1 MKLGLVLFATV
12 AALAATVHGATPCGP
27 VLLPDMNKAFPAG
40 ASKTYCDTPGEGAPV
55 SECATNREA
64 VIGIDAGI
72 KAYKVTRRGEVVA
85 SIAWM
90 LFESGGWKFNIN
102 HTPGTKGQG
111 TRCMMMWEFISEYAN
126 FLFPDQY
133 KKLMGTSAATPDT
146 ASDAVKTSVIKLVLT
161 NNASFSA
168 AFWFLVTKAP
178 TYHNNNAKLRD
189 GNLEDFKEY
198 VTKAIGTTWTAERE
212 KLWNDVNKAIDDY
225 RDVETKTA
233 WNVRQDTPEFVI
245 MIRPTDEELRDRV
258 SLGLRVRLPK
268 TYPHTVPQISLE
280 RGVGLS
286 DAQVAGALDMAKRE
300 ANTLAGSEMV
310 YELAILLGEYIS
322 TNNSAAQAARPSF
335 HQQMVER
342 ENAGRRADMER
353 EAALRQRRQLAY
365 AAEQEDLQRLI
376 QEELQKKQQQALSDR
391 QLQKNLSDIADA
403 VHSVAG
409 RWAEGIQLLK
419 FSGTIYLD
427 PQMMRNGRFTT
438 VALEESAV
446 VDPLCSVYDAYPTDL
461 AGASIH
467 LSDRF
472 TVQCFTVTSLHYL
485 TDQGRRQLERVR
497 SRVADLAQIRH
508 QNLVTVYG
516 CHMAVLEERSQNP
529 GIRLW
534 VLSDTLSTHDG
545 STLEDVLDS
554 CGAIATPQTR
564 NYLRQILLSL
574 VSLHAAGFTHRG
586 IMPSNIMLT
595 KEAKGKFVAKLFN
608 TSYREELIELHRM
621 TPLSDAIPDGV
632 GNDLRVSPEVMERAD
647 LMGRKNDIWCAA
659 VVGLQMVLGLD
670 ALRGVAIGHE
680 PDVLEANRDAMPSA
694 LYRVLAMMFTV
705 DHRHRPTAMEVLNDP
720 FFNQGLAGEHSMH
733 RQALDSASRGLTFEI
748 QRTARITDGA
758 ETLPPTD
765 SDGAAAAVT
774 DNAAAVA
781 RPFFSVAQKNIAGK
795 VGAVPGNPQLPVAPA
810 ISTVAVP
817 RQRSPGDMPGVEH
830 FMQPY
835 ASRYHT
841 DFEEVEF
848 LGKGGFGSVVK
859 ARNKIDGRYYAIKKI
874 KLDARDTE
882 GNKKIFREVTT
893 LSRLHHQ
900 NVVRYYTTWVETL
913 DVSEKMEDIPEEESE
928 GLGGNISSGIDASFP
943 SFGASTSLISWSTN
957 DNEFEASSS
966 SSSGSDSDSSDSD
979 QDRNDDA
986 EMSSSHFISF
996 DYGDESG
1003 SGNGATSSSGI
1014 GALDSLSPGT
1024 DTDAQAHSKSGRGAN
1039 VFSAIRFGTMGAGAD
1054 TPNKRERSRAVALF
1068 KPRRELPLRV
1078 FGNDLTDDAHATTE
1092 EAESMSEVSEK
1103 VQPPKKAPAHSK
1115 LNDKP
1120 REHPGLNRG
1129 KLAGSAGARR
1139 KESKQPAVRQ
1149 KKQKILYIQMEYC
1162 ENKTLNDVIK
1172 EGLDEK
1178 ECWRLF
1184 GQILDGLNHI
1194 HQRGVI
1200 HRDLKPVN
1208 TFLDGIGDI
1217 KIGDFGLATS
1227 SFAPM
1232 DNSVSRHVSLDRSAE
1247 DAMTADIGTSTYV
1260 APEVTTKGSGAT
1272 RYNQKVDM
1280 YSLGIIFFE
1289 MCYPLNTAME
1299 RANVLHNLR
1308 RPEIVFPSDFPVE
1321 KMQLQ
1326 YQIIRRLL
1334 DHNPRSRLSSAELL
1348 ESDMMPPKMEDEYI
1362 RDTIKTIANPS
1373 QPYFA
1378 KLLESLF
1385 ALSTD
1390 KHIDATYDYR
1400 SNDIQAEQLNTVFL
1414 DRIREL
1420 MTRVF
1425 RTHAAVEL
1433 STPALTPKTDLLDMY
1448 QRPALYLDP
1457 KGNVVQLPYDQ
1468 TVPFARYVA
1477 RTKMTEIKRYCFDR
1491 YYVANAVGG
1500 QPVSYTA
1507 ASFDQVTNRS
1517 AHAVAA
1523 AEVISVAC
1531 EVFDELPAF
1540 RNMPTVLMINH
1551 MCILDAILAYCGIM
1565 HPEWTVATDRRQNS
1579 GTDDSVRV
1587 ADFANEARPEDKQRQ
1602 AQFVRNVCFC
1612 LGSLYKEKSLQI
1624 RQRIQVMSL
1633 STGVKLHSQSLD
1645 RLQMFMSI
1653 RGDLNT
1659 VQREVLARIGSECG
1673 MAGTAYAVRGA
1684 EYVQD
1689 VVRAFNELR
1698 YVEATVRH
1706 FGRAIPFVYAPLFN
1720 HHYSYYEGGYAFQIM
1735 TDRSPA
1741 KAKHPQVLA
1750 VGGRYD
1756 GLLTRFRHL
1765 AGNYSL
1771 PDKGNADSD
1780 AATLAAANAERK
1792 VRDKAPEAGATAAAA
1807 ILAPKD
1813 PNGKPAGE
1821 LSSMSFARR
1830 LGSVHSTDVWREI
1843 YKGGDSSVDGE
1854 PISPSSTMIGTNLSA
1869 GSAVLGTAR
1878 DVVCVGV
1885 QIQLD
1890 LVIQEM
1896 ARYQQQI
1903 LLTAETSLHP
1913 TFGLWT
1919 RKRCDVVVASFGTR
1933 PMLKERI
1940 ALARELWANNL
1951 RTDFLFN
1958 DDPEMT
1964 MERLVEICRD
1974 QGMNWIVT
1982 LKRKA
1987 AGKRRGADISVALE
2001 KGGKGFSAGGVLLP
2015 DSKYVYKV
2023 KNILRRVECEVP
2035 RESLSEWLLMDIQEQ
2050 HRLDL
2055 NTHDVKGSG
2064 AVGLLGDSV
2073 GLRHHGR
2080 QHLGAGLAHSV
2091 AKLGTGPPGSGGAGS
2106 GSSKDGSGANVGS
2119 QQQFS
2124 GLVGAAS
2131 SNPSGSTG
2139 SGSAAGSGA
2148 GRLELVVVNP
2158 QQSTK
2163 NLNRSKHKQKLLLTE
2178 RATLSVNRIMSEAK
2192 TAPVLVFELGDEL
2205 LRRLGGEPSILTDAG
2220 YKRIMELCSANQRAY
2235 IVELR
2240 SFMERYKREGCT
2252 YVWLYSAKSDCAAT
2266 YKL

>member
-1 MKLGLVLFATV
+1 MSREVDEFNTSQVCSDYRL
-12 AALAATVHGATPCGP
+12 
-27 VLLPDMNKAFPAG
+27 PAG
-40 ASKTYCDTPGEGAPV
+40 QAP
-55 SECATNREA
+55 
-64 VIGIDAGI
+64 
-72 KAYKVTRRGEVVA
+72 
-85 SIAWM
+85 
-90 LFESGGWKFNIN
+90 
-102 HTPGTKGQG
+102 
-111 TRCMMMWEFISEYAN
+111 
-126 FLFPDQY
+126 
-133 KKLMGTSAATPDT
+133 
-146 ASDAVKTSVIKLVLT
+146 
-161 NNASFSA
+161 
-168 AFWFLVTKAP
+168 
-178 TYHNNNAKLRD
+178 
-189 GNLEDFKEY
+189 
-198 VTKAIGTTWTAERE
+198 
-212 KLWNDVNKAIDDY
+212 DDY
-225 RDVETKTA
+225 REVETKTA

-245 MIRPTDEELRDRV
+245 TIRPTDEELRDRV
-258 SLGLRVRLPK
+258 SLGLRVRLTK
-268 TYPHTVPQISLE
+268 TYPRTVPQISLE

-286 DAQVAGALDMAKRE
+286 DAQAAGALGMAKRE
-300 ANTLAGSEMV
+300 ASTLAGSEMI
-310 YELAILLGEYIS
+310 YELAILLGEYI
-322 TNNSAAQAARPSF
+322 TANNSAAQAARPSF

-342 ENAGRRADMER
+342 ENAGRRADLER

-376 QEELQKKQQQALSDR
+376 QEELEKKQQQVLSDR
-391 QLQKNLSDIADA
+391 QRQKNLSDIADA

-419 FSGTIYLD
+419 FNSTIYLD
-427 PQMMRNGRFTT
+427 PQMVRNGRFTT

-485 TDQGRRQLERVR
+485 TDQGRRQLESVR
-497 SRVADLAQIRH
+497 GRIADLAQIRH
-508 QNLVTVYG
+508 QNLVTIYG
-516 CHMAVLEERSQNP
+516 CHMVVLEERSQNP
-529 GIRLW
+529 GISLW

-554 CGAIATPQTR
+554 CGAIATAQTR

-574 VSLHAAGFTHRG
+574 VSLHAAGFSHRG

-632 GNDLRVSPEVMERAD
+632 GNDLRVAPEVMERAD
-647 LMGRKNDIWCAA
+647 LMGRKNDIWCVA

-670 ALRGVAIGHE
+670 VLRSVANGHE
-680 PDVLEANRDAMPSA
+680 PDVLEANRDAMPVS

-733 RQALDSASRGLTFEI
+733 RQALDSASRGLTFEM
-748 QRTARITDGA
+748 QRTARIADGA
-758 ETLPPTD
+758 EALPPTD
-765 SDGAAAAVT
+765 NDGVAVA
-774 DNAAAVA
+774 DNAAIT
-781 RPFFSVAQKNIAGK
+781 RPFFSVAQKNIAGEAGPAHATANFPLPAT
-795 VGAVPGNPQLPVAPA
+795 GAVAANKPPAVLP
-810 ISTVAVP
+810 
-817 RQRSPGDMPGVEH
+817 RQQNQRSPEDLPGVEH

-913 DVSEKMEDIPEEESE
+913 DVSEKMEDIPEEDSE
-928 GLGGNISSGIDASFP
+928 GIGGISSGVDASFP
-943 SFGASTSLISWSTN
+943 SFGASMSNISWSTN
-957 DNEFEASSS
+957 DNEFESDSSS
-966 SSSGSDSDSSDSD
+966 SSSSDSDSSDSD
-979 QDRNDDA
+979 RGRNDDI
-986 EMSSSHFISF
+986 ETSSSHFISF
-996 DYGDESG
+996 GDEDESG
-1003 SGNGATSSSGI
+1003 NDVANSSGVD
-1014 GALDSLSPGT
+1014 ALDSLSPGT

-1054 TPNKRERSRAVALF
+1054 APNKRERSRSVALF

-1078 FGNDLTDDAHATTE
+1078 FGTDLTDDTHATTE
-1092 EAESMSEVSEK
+1092 EAESEVSEK
-1103 VQPPKKAPAHSK
+1103 VPPPKKAPSG
-1115 LNDKP
+1115 LDV
-1120 REHPGLNRG
+1120 REHVGYNRG
-1129 KLAGSAGARR
+1129 KLAGSARR
-1139 KESKQPAVRQ
+1139 KESKQPAP

-1172 EGLDEK
+1172 EGLSEK
-1178 ECWRLF
+1178 ECWQMF

-1208 TFLDGIGDI
+1208 TFLDGLGDI

-1227 SFAPM
+1227 SFAPI
-1232 DNSVSRHVSLDRSAE
+1232 DSSISRHVSLDRSAE

-1348 ESDMMPPKMEDEYI
+1348 ESDLMPPKMEDEYI

-1500 QPVSYTA
+1500 QPVSYTT
-1507 ASFDQVTNRS
+1507 ASFDAVTNRS

-1565 HPEWTVATDRRQNS
+1565 HPEWTVATDRRQS
-1579 GTDDSVRV
+1579 GGPV
-1587 ADFANEARPEDKQRQ
+1587 ADGSIRVVDYAGDARPEDKQRQ

-1612 LGSLYKEKSLQI
+1612 LGSLYKEKSHQI

-1645 RLQMFMSI
+1645 RLQMFMDI

-1673 MAGTAYAVRGA
+1673 MAGTVYAVRGA

-1750 VGGRYD
+1750 LGGRYD

-1771 PDKGNADSD
+1771 PDKGGADGAVPGGLD
-1780 AATLAAANAERK
+1780 ATALAAASAERK
-1792 VRDKAPEAGATAAAA
+1792 ALDMAPETGPPTAVT
-1807 ILAPKD
+1807 LASKEPKAVGSAV
-1813 PNGKPAGE
+1813 GKLTGE

-1830 LGSVHSTDVWREI
+1830 LGSVHSTDVWQQI
-1843 YKGGDSSVDGE
+1843 YNKGGDSIANE
-1854 PISPSSTMIGTNLSA
+1854 PTSPGSITIGTNLSA

-1903 LLTAETSLHP
+1903 LQTAETSLHP

-1919 RKRCDVVVASFGTR
+1919 RKRCDVVVASFGNR

-1940 ALARELWANNL
+1940 ALARELWANGL

-1987 AGKRRGADISVALE
+1987 AGKRRGADITGGAE
-2001 KGGKGFSAGGVLLP
+2001 KSGRGFSAPALLSP
-2015 DSKYVYKV
+2015 DAKYVYKV

-2050 HRLDL
+2050 YRLDL
-2055 NTHDVKGSG
+2055 NTHDARAGMAG
-2064 AVGLLGDSV
+2064 MLGDSAAA
-2073 GLRHHGR
+2073 LRLGR
-2080 QHLGAGLAHSV
+2080 QHLGAGLAH
-2091 AKLGTGPPGSGGAGS
+2091 AATKLGTGPTGSGGVSS
-2106 GSSKDGSGANVGS
+2106 GLSKDGSSVISGA

-2124 GLVGAAS
+2124 GLGGS
-2131 SNPSGSTG
+2131 SVSSTGGNPPG
-2139 SGSAAGSGA
+2139 SGSSGNAAGSGA

-2205 LRRLGGEPSILTDAG
+2205 LRKLGGEPSILTDAG
-2220 YKRIMELCSANQRAY
+2220 YKRIMELCSAHQRAY

-2240 SFMERYKREGCT
+2240 SYMERYRRDGCT

>member
-1 MKLGLVLFATV
+1 MDNTTKEIQQNEL
-12 AALAATVHGATPCGP
+12 AAL
-27 VLLPDMNKAFPAG
+27 
-40 ASKTYCDTPGEGAPV
+40 
-55 SECATNREA
+55 
-64 VIGIDAGI
+64 
-72 KAYKVTRRGEVVA
+72 
-85 SIAWM
+85 
-90 LFESGGWKFNIN
+90 
-102 HTPGTKGQG
+102 Q
-111 TRCMMMWEFISEYAN
+111 
-126 FLFPDQY
+126 
-133 KKLMGTSAATPDT
+133 
-146 ASDAVKTSVIKLVLT
+146 
-161 NNASFSA
+161 
-168 AFWFLVTKAP
+168 
-178 TYHNNNAKLRD
+178 
-189 GNLEDFKEY
+189 
-198 VTKAIGTTWTAERE
+198 AIFM
-212 KLWNDVNKAIDDY
+212 DDY
-225 RDVETKTA
+225 REVETKTA

-245 MIRPTDEELRDRV
+245 TIRPTDEELRDRV
-258 SLGLRVRLPK
+258 SLGLHIRLTK
-268 TYPHTVPQISLE
+268 TYPRTVPQISIE

-286 DAQVAGALDMAKRE
+286 DAQAAGALAMAKQE
-300 ANTLAGSEMV
+300 ASTLAGSEMI
-310 YELAILLGEYIS
+310 YELAILLGEYI
-322 TNNSAAQAARPSF
+322 TANNSAAQAARPSF

-342 ENAGRRADMER
+342 ENAGRRADLER

-376 QEELQKKQQQALSDR
+376 HEELEKKQQQVLSDR
-391 QLQKNLSDIADA
+391 QRQKNLSDIADA

-419 FSGTIYLD
+419 FSSTIYLD
-427 PQMMRNGRFTT
+427 PQMVRNGRFTT

-497 SRVADLAQIRH
+497 GRIADLAQIRH
-508 QNLVTVYG
+508 QNLVTIYG
-516 CHMAVLEERSQNP
+516 CHMVVLEERSQNP
-529 GIRLW
+529 GISLW

-554 CGAIATPQTR
+554 CGAIATAQTR

-632 GNDLRVSPEVMERAD
+632 GNDLRVAPEVMERAD
-647 LMGRKNDIWCAA
+647 LMGRKNDIWCVA

-670 ALRGVAIGHE
+670 TLRGVANGHE
-680 PDVLEANRDAMPSA
+680 PEVLEANRDAMPFA

-705 DHRHRPTAMEVLNDP
+705 DHRQRPTAMEVLNDP

-733 RQALDSASRGLTFEI
+733 RQALDSASRGLTFEM

-758 ETLPPTD
+758 EALPPTD
-765 SDGAAAAVT
+765 NDAV
-774 DNAAAVA
+774 DNAAIT
-781 RPFFSVAQKNIAGK
+781 RPFFSVAQKNIAGEAGPTNLPLP
-795 VGAVPGNPQLPVAPA
+795 GAANKPP
-810 ISTVAVP
+810 TVLSRRP
-817 RQRSPGDMPGVEH
+817 NQHSPGDLAGMEH
-830 FMQPY
+830 FMQPS

-913 DVSEKMEDIPEEESE
+913 DVSEKMDDIPEEESE
-928 GLGGNISSGIDASFP
+928 GISSGVDASFP
-943 SFGASTSLISWSTN
+943 SFGASTSHISWSTN
-957 DNEFEASSS
+957 DNEFESDSSS
-966 SSSGSDSDSSDSD
+966 SSSDSDSDSG
-979 QDRNDDA
+979 RNDDV
-986 EMSSSHFISF
+986 EVSSNHFISF
-996 DYGDESG
+996 GDESG
-1003 SGNGATSSSGI
+1003 DGATNSSGVD
-1014 GALDSLSPGT
+1014 ALDSLSPGT

-1054 TPNKRERSRAVALF
+1054 TSNKRERSRSVALY

-1078 FGNDLTDDAHATTE
+1078 FGTDLTDDTHATTE
-1092 EAESMSEVSEK
+1092 EAESEVSEK
-1103 VQPPKKAPAHSK
+1103 VPPPKKTPSG
-1115 LNDKP
+1115 LDV
-1120 REHPGLNRG
+1120 REHAGYNRG
-1129 KLAGSAGARR
+1129 KLVSARR
-1139 KESKQPAVRQ
+1139 KESKQLTVARP

-1172 EGLDEK
+1172 EGMDEK
-1178 ECWRLF
+1178 ECWQMF

-1208 TFLDGIGDI
+1208 TFLDGAGDI

-1227 SFAPM
+1227 SFAPI
-1232 DNSVSRHVSLDRSAE
+1232 DSSISRHVSLDRSAE

-1308 RPEIVFPSDFPVE
+1308 RPEIVFPPDFPVE

-1326 YQIIRRLL
+1326 YQIIKRLL

-1348 ESDMMPPKMEDEYI
+1348 ESDLMPPKMEDEYI

-1433 STPALTPKTDLLDMY
+1433 TTPALTPKTDLLDMY

-1468 TVPFARYVA
+1468 TVTFARYVA

-1507 ASFDQVTNRS
+1507 ASFDAVTNRS

-1523 AEVISVAC
+1523 AEVISVTC

-1551 MCILDAILAYCGIM
+1551 MCVLDAILAYCGIM
-1565 HPEWTVATDRRQNS
+1565 HPEWTVATDRRQS
-1579 GTDDSVRV
+1579 GGTV
-1587 ADFANEARPEDKQRQ
+1587 ADGSIRVVDYAGDARPEDKQRQ

-1612 LGSLYKEKSLQI
+1612 LGSLYKEKSHQI

-1645 RLQMFMSI
+1645 RLQMFMDI

-1673 MAGTAYAVRGA
+1673 MAGTVYAVRGA
-1684 EYVQD
+1684 EYVQG

-1720 HHYSYYEGGYAFQIM
+1720 HHYSYYEGGYTFQIM

-1750 VGGRYD
+1750 LGGRYD
-1756 GLLTRFRHL
+1756 GLLARFRHL

-1771 PDKGNADSD
+1771 PDKGGAGEAAPTGVD
-1780 AATLAAANAERK
+1780 ATVLAAASAERK
-1792 VRDKAPEAGATAAAA
+1792 ARDMASEIGPAAAA
-1807 ILAPKD
+1807 KESKVVP
-1813 PNGKPAGE
+1813 GSTVGE

-1830 LGSVHSTDVWREI
+1830 LGSVHSTDVWQQI
-1843 YKGGDSSVDGE
+1843 YNKGGDVANE
-1854 PISPSSTMIGTNLSA
+1854 PISPGSIAIGTNLSA

-1903 LLTAETSLHP
+1903 LQTAETSLHP

-1919 RKRCDVVVASFGTR
+1919 RKRCDVVVASFGTK

-1940 ALARELWANNL
+1940 ALARELWANGL

-1964 MERLVEICRD
+1964 MERLVDICRD

-1987 AGKRRGADISVALE
+1987 ASKRRDISAEKNSALL
-2001 KGGKGFSAGGVLLP
+2001 SP
-2015 DSKYVYKV
+2015 DAKYVYKV

-2050 HRLDL
+2050 YRLDL
-2055 NTHDVKGSG
+2055 NTHDARAGMAG
-2064 AVGLLGDSV
+2064 MLADSAAA
-2073 GLRHHGR
+2073 LRLGR
-2080 QHLGAGLAHSV
+2080 QHLGAGMSHA
-2091 AKLGTGPPGSGGAGS
+2091 ATKLGTGPAGSGGAIS
-2106 GSSKDGSGANVGS
+2106 LSKDGSSAIIGAQQQGLGGSIVGS
-2119 QQQFS
+2119 
-2124 GLVGAAS
+2124 GTGG
-2131 SNPSGSTG
+2131 NPPSSGS
-2139 SGSAAGSGA
+2139 SASAFGSGA

-2205 LRRLGGEPSILTDAG
+2205 LRKLGGEPSILSDAG
-2220 YKRIMELCSANQRAY
+2220 YKRIMELCSAHQRAY

-2240 SFMERYKREGCT
+2240 SYMERYRRDGCT